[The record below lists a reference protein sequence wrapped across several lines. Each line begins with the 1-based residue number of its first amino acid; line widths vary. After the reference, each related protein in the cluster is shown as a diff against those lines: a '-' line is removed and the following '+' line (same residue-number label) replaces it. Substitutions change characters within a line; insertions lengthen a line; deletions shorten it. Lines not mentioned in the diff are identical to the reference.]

1 MPADMASI
9 LLQSGDGQDYAKL
22 IQLQRQ
28 QALAQSLMQQDQG
41 NPGSAPY
48 GGLRNAGNAILGA
61 FLAKRGD
68 QGMADFYNPTSSQP
82 TTPPQP
88 SGQVSN
94 SGPSMPQA
102 SPQMPPLS
110 AQSGPTPQI
119 DNTPGPQPMAQS
131 SPQGQPSQ
139 PQQGGNGQTPP
150 DLPTLPPMM
159 QRIWAGIPHIPGV
172 PAAAAVR
179 AYMNANPEYYKAYF
193 DSMAPTPDQKNA
205 NAAFGPGTP
214 GAQQAL
220 QGIVKKAGS
229 TEVRPEG
236 YVIGPDGKITYGP
249 NEASNVY
256 YTTGPNNEP
265 IAHSIPGGAEAAAQ
279 AAGARTGAE
288 EQNKIVEV
296 TLPDGRKVPMRVGDV
311 VPFGG
316 QGGQQSSSSVPNID
330 RNNPLNMS
338 PGGRV
343 STYQNPTAGL
353 GAAWDNLSAYGKRG
367 INTVAGVMNTWAP
380 VTDNNGRTINPNTP
394 QNIAMIS
401 QKLGVRPDQPLNM
414 SDPNVKGQLIDL
426 MRPTETGNR
435 YVGNSAPPQIGETTA
450 QRGVN
455 EATGTAA
462 VGNAHAQAVTDSTLK
477 AIDGLIQLNDQT
489 PDSTGISPDW
499 KSDINKRAPAL
510 FKGDAGALAQWNQL
524 NGIGVLG
531 GLKQLQGLGRLDLPE
546 VNQVV
551 KTNGV
556 PADVPRAE
564 RLKILQN
571 LKTMVQNNLAASQNN
586 VANLNAPGI
595 TTSTAKVPMGNF
607 GQPHPQ
613 DIVDELRRRGVVK

>member
-1 MPADMASI
+1 MPADTASI
-9 LLQSGDGQDYAKL
+9 LLQSGDVQDYAKL

-28 QALAQSLMQQDQG
+28 QALAQSLMTQG
-41 NPGSAPY
+41 QANPGSAAY

-68 QGMADFYNPTSSQP
+68 QGMADFYNPASSQSQS
-82 TTPPQP
+82 PPQP

-94 SGPSMPQA
+94 APTPMPQTGL
-102 SPQMPPLS
+102 QTPPLS

-119 DNTPGPQPMAQS
+119 SNVPAQQPVAQ
-131 SPQGQPSQ
+131 PA
-139 PQQGGNGQTPP
+139 PQQT
-150 DLPTLPPMM
+150 MM
-159 QRIWAGIPHIPGV
+159 DRIYAGIPHIPGV
-172 PAAAAVR
+172 PEQAAVR

-193 DSMAPTPDQKNA
+193 DSMSPTPDQKNA
-205 NAAFGPGTP
+205 AAAFGSGSPQER
-214 GAQQAL
+214 AAL
-220 QGIVKKAGS
+220 QGVVNKAGS
-229 TEVRPEG
+229 IEG
-236 YVIGPDGKITYGP
+236 RNQAVVYTPDGVAHYGP
-249 NEASNVY
+249 NEEANTY

-265 IAHSIPGGAEAAAQ
+265 IAHQITNGASAAATTAGAVEAAK
-279 AAGARTGAE
+279 
-288 EQNKIVEV
+288 EQNKIIEV
-296 TLPDGRKVPMRVGDV
+296 KLPDGRTIPMRAGDV
-311 VPFGG
+311 VAYGG
-316 QGGQQSSSSVPNID
+316 QGGQQPSSGVPNID
-330 RNNPLNMS
+330 RNNPLNVS
-338 PGGRV
+338 PGGQV

-401 QKLGVRPDQPLNM
+401 KKLGVRPDQPLNM

-435 YVGNSAPPQIGETTA
+435 YAGNSSPPQIGETTA

-462 VGNAHAQAVTDSTLK
+462 VGNAHAQAVTQSTLK

-499 KSDINKRAPAL
+499 KSDINKRAPVL

-595 TTSTAKVPMGNF
+595 TTSTAKAPMGNF

>member
-1 MPADMASI
+1 
-9 LLQSGDGQDYAKL
+9 
-22 IQLQRQ
+22 
-28 QALAQSLMQQDQG
+28 
-41 NPGSAPY
+41 
-48 GGLRNAGNAILGA
+48 
-61 FLAKRGD
+61 
-68 QGMADFYNPTSSQP
+68 
-82 TTPPQP
+82 
-88 SGQVSN
+88 
-94 SGPSMPQA
+94 
-102 SPQMPPLS
+102 
-110 AQSGPTPQI
+110 
-119 DNTPGPQPMAQS
+119 
-131 SPQGQPSQ
+131 
-139 PQQGGNGQTPP
+139 
-150 DLPTLPPMM
+150 
-159 QRIWAGIPHIPGV
+159 
-172 PAAAAVR
+172 
-179 AYMNANPEYYKAYF
+179 
-193 DSMAPTPDQKNA
+193 
-205 NAAFGPGTP
+205 
-214 GAQQAL
+214 
-220 QGIVKKAGS
+220 
-229 TEVRPEG
+229 
-236 YVIGPDGKITYGP
+236 
-249 NEASNVY
+249 
-256 YTTGPNNEP
+256 
-265 IAHSIPGGAEAAAQ
+265 
-279 AAGARTGAE
+279 
-288 EQNKIVEV
+288 
-296 TLPDGRKVPMRVGDV
+296 
-311 VPFGG
+311 
-316 QGGQQSSSSVPNID
+316 
-330 RNNPLNMS
+330 
-338 PGGRV
+338 
-343 STYQNPTAGL
+343 
-353 GAAWDNLSAYGKRG
+353 
-367 INTVAGVMNTWAP
+367 
-380 VTDNNGRTINPNTP
+380 
-394 QNIAMIS
+394 MIS